1 MTRSAGFAVWWEHE
15 NASRGSSLKWYLI
28 HLCTNILLYTSLLS
42 KACDNIPSTA
52 FDYNIE
58 VILSEHKRPS
68 LYWCKKKIRIEACA
82 VEHKIERDFLT
93 PEVTKK
99 DVSTSVLPSSGCYGL
114 YLVPFLGCETGQE
127 GFTDVQ
133 LQPGGLAKAQSPL
146 PCGML
151 PWEWQRYSLDI
162 SYDLCALLLWSFD
175 SNC

>member
-1 MTRSAGFAVWWEHE
+1 MTTFQALHLIITLKLFSANI
-15 NASRGSSLKWYLI
+15 NALPFIG
-28 HLCTNILLYTSLLS
+28 
-42 KACDNIPSTA
+42 
-52 FDYNIE
+52 
-58 VILSEHKRPS
+58 V
-68 LYWCKKKIRIEACA
+68 KKKIRIEACA

-133 LQPGGLAKAQSPL
+133 LQPGGLAKAPSPL